1 MSVWC
6 VGGAQDPVQLMRE
19 QQRQRQ
25 ERQVR
30 QQQQLAEQQREKEA
44 LLSYRSEQEQVR
56 HVIQQLVSYYHHRSC
71 SYVVPRSLSLSVC
84 VCVCVRV
91 CVIVCVLCLQYT
103 RVLCAVLWELL
114 FDLSHDD
121 A

>member
-71 SYVVPRSLSLSVC
+71 SYVVPRALSLFLCVC
-84 VCVCVRV
+84 VCVCVCTISAV
-91 CVIVCVLCLQYT
+91 HACVVRCVVGIVVRSQ
-103 RVLCAVLWELL
+103 
-114 FDLSHDD
+114 S
-121 A
+121 